1 MPPRWD
7 LLIRGGTLID
17 PAQGLSARRDVAL
30 QGGRVAAVA
39 ETLASA
45 DAGEVVDAAGALV
58 TPGLIDL
65 HAHVYDGALPIGMHA
80 DRAALVNGV
89 TTVVDAGSAGWMT
102 FAGFRDYVIPTYR
115 TRVYAFLHIS
125 ATGLATVRVVPE
137 LGDIRFAQVEEAV
150 RVIGENR
157 DLILGVKVRIA
168 HGGTGKGDQANARE
182 ALRRARQ
189 AADQARVGL
198 MVHVSDTPIPLPEIF
213 EHLRPGDIAT
223 HIFNGNAERVLGPDG
238 RVRPEVRAAA
248 ERGVVLDVGHASVHC
263 DVKVAER
270 ALAEGLRPTT
280 LSTDLHKPPSGRIVY
295 HLRGLMSKFL
305 ALGLGLE
312 EVVASVTS
320 RPAAALGKS
329 AELGSLAPGM
339 ECDDDA
345 SILPRSRPVAG
356 DALARGARAGLRL
369 GRPQHPRRGR
379 DRRRPRREH
388 ADLEGRRDGRRADV
402 RGAAGSPPRYRA
414 E

>member
-30 QGGRVAAVA
+30 QDGRVAAVA
-39 ETLASA
+39 ATLASA

-102 FAGFRDYVIPTYR
+102 FAGLRDYVIPTYR

-223 HIFNGNAERVLGPDG
+223 HIFNGNAEQVLGPDG

-339 ECDDDA
+339 
-345 SILPRSRPVAG
+345 AG
-356 DALARGARAGLRL
+356 DAVVL
-369 GRPQHPRRGR
+369 
-379 DRRRPRREH
+379 
-388 ADLEGRRDGRRADV
+388 DLEEGQFAYIDGAGNTVRASRRFRARHV
-402 RGAAGSPPRYRA
+402 IRGGQRVATPAPAADHV
-414 E
+414 

>member
-102 FAGFRDYVIPTYR
+102 FAGLRDYVIPTYR

-223 HIFNGNAERVLGPDG
+223 HIFNGNAEQVLGPDG

-339 ECDDDA
+339 
-345 SILPRSRPVAG
+345 AG
-356 DALARGARAGLRL
+356 DAVVL
-369 GRPQHPRRGR
+369 
-379 DRRRPRREH
+379 
-388 ADLEGRRDGRRADV
+388 DLEEGQFAYIDGAGNTVRASRRFRARHV
-402 RGAAGSPPRYRA
+402 IRGGQRVATPAPAADHV
-414 E
+414 

>member
-17 PAQGLSARRDVAL
+17 PAQGVSARRDVAL
-30 QGGRVAAVA
+30 RGGRVAAVA
-39 ETLASA
+39 ESLASA
-45 DAGEVVDAAGALV
+45 DAGEVVDATGALV

-65 HAHVYDGALPIGMHA
+65 HAHVYDGALPIGIHA

-102 FAGFRDYVIPTYR
+102 FAGLRDYVIPTYR

-280 LSTDLHKPPSGRIVY
+280 LSTDLHKPPPGRIVY

-339 ECDDDA
+339 
-345 SILPRSRPVAG
+345 AG
-356 DALARGARAGLRL
+356 DAVVL
-369 GRPQHPRRGR
+369 
-379 DRRRPRREH
+379 
-388 ADLEGRRDGRRADV
+388 DLEEGQFAYIDGAGNTVRASRRFRARHVIRDGRRVATPAPEADHV
-402 RGAAGSPPRYRA
+402 
-414 E
+414 

>member
-102 FAGFRDYVIPTYR
+102 FAGLRDYVIPTYR

-213 EHLRPGDIAT
+213 ERLRPGDIAT

-339 ECDDDA
+339 
-345 SILPRSRPVAG
+345 VG
-356 DALARGARAGLRL
+356 DAVVL
-369 GRPQHPRRGR
+369 
-379 DRRRPRREH
+379 
-388 ADLEGRRDGRRADV
+388 DLEEGQFAYIDGAGNTVRASRRFRARHVIRGGRRVATPAPEADHV
-402 RGAAGSPPRYRA
+402 
-414 E
+414 

>member
-329 AELGSLAPGM
+329 AELGSLAQFAYIDGAGNTVR
-339 ECDDDA
+339 A
-345 SILPRSRPVAG
+345 SRRFRARHVIRGGQRVATP
-356 DALARGARAGLRL
+356 APA
-369 GRPQHPRRGR
+369 
-379 DRRRPRREH
+379 
-388 ADLEGRRDGRRADV
+388 ADHV
-402 RGAAGSPPRYRA
+402 
-414 E
+414 